1 MNRNHLE
8 EKLKRAFSAAAPD
21 SQEQILRRC
30 GPREGA
36 VIPMAPAP
44 RPRRRLA
51 GAAAAVLLLCAVLA
65 GGAWQVQH
73 TVASTVS
80 LDVNPSIGIQVNRRQ
95 RVLQVT
101 PLNDDGAAVVGNMD
115 FSGST
120 LEVTVNALI
129 GSMLRGGYLTDL
141 ANSIL
146 VSVDDADQDR
156 AARLRQQLS
165 DEIAALLQT
174 DGFSGAVL
182 SQTITA
188 DRELQEL
195 AQSNSITPGKAQLIR
210 QITAQNSFY
219 SFEEL
224 AGLSINQ
231 LNLLNSSL
239 DNVSYR
245 GQASDKAYI
254 GSDAALQAALDHAGV
269 LPEAAACCEAEL
281 DFDDGVMLYEVA
293 FRAGGVRYQYEIDA
307 RTGRVLKC
315 ESDQVRQETPAEGS
329 VSGRLTAEDA
339 LLAALVHAGLAQYSV
354 DFGEEWELD
363 THHGVPVYEIEF
375 HYGGFAYEYEI
386 DVYTGAVVKY
396 GREAERD
403 HPEANAGAA
412 VSTRAARQAAL
423 AHAGVSENDV
433 TTYDCELEDGVY
445 EIEFEAGGY
454 CYSYEISPADGSV
467 LEHELERID

>member
-21 SQEQILRRC
+21 PQEQILRRC
-30 GPREGA
+30 GPREGS

-129 GSMLRGGYLTDL
+129 GSMLRGGYLSDL

-182 SQTITA
+182 SQTITP

-315 ESDQVRQETPAEGS
+315 ESDQARQETPGEGS

-339 LLAALVHAGLAQYSV
+339 LLTALVHAGLAQYSV
-354 DFGEEWELD
+354 DFEEEWELD

-386 DVYTGAVVKY
+386 DVCTGAVVKY
-396 GREAERD
+396 GKEAEKD
-403 HPEANAGAA
+403 HPETNAGAV

-423 AHAGVSENDV
+423 VHAGVSENDV
-433 TTYDCELEDGVY
+433 TKYDCELEDGVY

-467 LEHELERID
+467 LEHEQERID

>member
-21 SQEQILRRC
+21 PQEQILRRC
-30 GPREGA
+30 GPREGP

-95 RVLQVT
+95 RVRQVT

-129 GSMLRGGYLTDL
+129 GSMLRGGYLSDL

-239 DNVSYR
+239 DNVSYQ

-254 GSDAALQAALDHAGV
+254 GSDAALQAALGHAGV

-281 DFDDGVMLYEVA
+281 DFDDGVMLYEGSVPRRRRPLPVRDRRPHRPGA
-293 FRAGGVRYQYEIDA
+293 QMRKRSGPAGNARRRLRLRASDGGGRPSGRAGPCRACPVQRGFWGGMGAGHPSR
-307 RTGRVLKC
+307 G
-315 ESDQVRQETPAEGS
+315 
-329 VSGRLTAEDA
+329 
-339 LLAALVHAGLAQYSV
+339 AGL
-354 DFGEEWELD
+354 
-363 THHGVPVYEIEF
+363 
-375 HYGGFAYEYEI
+375 
-386 DVYTGAVVKY
+386 
-396 GREAERD
+396 
-403 HPEANAGAA
+403 
-412 VSTRAARQAAL
+412 
-423 AHAGVSENDV
+423 
-433 TTYDCELEDGVY
+433 
-445 EIEFEAGGY
+445 
-454 CYSYEISPADGSV
+454 
-467 LEHELERID
+467 